1 MYQSNL
7 FLRDGKIFDFPF
19 SYTKARQALYEM
31 DESDKARRQSE
42 LKEMSRIEAS
52 AKQLATWGKI
62 YNNEDF
68 ARRAESMRKRVEKL
82 RGNLT
87 EVATVDKRKLTIE
100 TAESRAK
107 LAVTFKKVNIRTTNS
122 NEDKIL
128 F

>member
-1 MYQSNL
+1 
-7 FLRDGKIFDFPF
+7 
-19 SYTKARQALYEM
+19 M